1 MELYASFL
9 KLAPLLLLKLL
20 SARGLGH
27 SEQSKDRQARVGFA
41 GDVVVIVAVVGGAFI
56 ALFVLGDVLHATAT
70 TRWLLVVGGCLS
82 LLALGEYQVRHI
94 VSMYR
99 VRPRARRLLDTS
111 GGASVYPGESP

>member
-1 MELYASFL
+1 MELYSSFL

-20 SARGLGH
+20 SARGLAQP
-27 SEQSKDRQARVGFA
+27 EQDKERPVRVSFA
-41 GDVVVIVAVVGGAFI
+41 GDLAVIVAVVGGAFI
-56 ALFVLGDVLHATAT
+56 ALFVLGDVLPATAT

-94 VSMYR
+94 VAIYR

-111 GGASVYPGESP
+111 GKASDYPGESS